1 MGLERPQNENE
12 QAELTEKMQLL
23 EQEITRQE
31 EEADSVGFLPESIIA
46 EMLTHAAKG
55 RTA

>member
-1 MGLERPQNENE
+1 M
-12 QAELTEKMQLL
+12 
-23 EQEITRQE
+23 EQEIARQE

-46 EMLTHAAKG
+46 EMLIHASKS